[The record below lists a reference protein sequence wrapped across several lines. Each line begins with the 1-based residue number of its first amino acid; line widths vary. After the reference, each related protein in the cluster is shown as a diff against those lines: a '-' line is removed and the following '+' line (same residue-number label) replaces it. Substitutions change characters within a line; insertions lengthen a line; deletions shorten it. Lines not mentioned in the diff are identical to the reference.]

1 MKRVFLFLLYSL
13 VLASCGQIK
22 FYNDN
27 IKFYGDEDIEPS
39 HKITYTSTGGKVE
52 PYNDDFGADIKS
64 NKIDG
69 NQGVIKFRG
78 AVTKI
83 GYRAF
88 YNCDNL
94 TSITIPDSATEIGS
108 YAFAY
113 CKNLTSVTIPDSVEE
128 IGTYAFYY
136 CSDLT
141 SVTIPDSVNEIGYD
155 AFDSCSRLKS
165 FYCKALTPPLL
176 SGTGSIFSFLYTDDM
191 KIYVPRASVYKYK
204 TTYGWSDYEDIIVGY
219 DF

>member
-1 MKRVFLFLLYSL
+1 MKRLFLFILCGL
-13 VLASCGQIK
+13 VLAGCGQ
-22 FYNDN
+22 

-83 GYRAF
+83 GQKAF
-88 YNCDNL
+88 YYCDNL
-94 TSITIPDSATEIGS
+94 TGITIPDSATEIGS

-113 CKNLTSVTIPDSVEE
+113 CKNLTSITIPDSVTL
-128 IGTYAFYY
+128 IDYDAFSN

-141 SVTIPDSVNEIGYD
+141 SVTIGSGVTSIDSPFWGCN
-155 AFDSCSRLKS
+155 RLKS
-165 FYCKALTPPLL
+165 CYCKALNPPIA
-176 SGTGSIFSFLYTDDM
+176 STGDIFSISAKSL
-191 KIYVPRASVYKYK
+191 KIYVPRASVNKYK
-204 TTYGWSDYEDIIVGY
+204 AAKGWSSYKDIIEGY

>member
-1 MKRVFLFLLYSL
+1 MKRVFLFFLCSL

-22 FYNDN
+22 FY
-27 IKFYGDEDIEPS
+27 GDEEIEPS

-83 GYRAF
+83 GQKAF
-88 YNCDNL
+88 YYCDNL

-113 CKNLTSVTIPDSVEE
+113 CKNLTSITIPDGVTL
-128 IGTYAFYY
+128 IDYDAFSN

-141 SVTIPDSVNEIGYD
+141 SVTIGSGVTSIASSFWGCD
-155 AFDSCSRLKS
+155 RLKS
-165 FYCKALTPPLL
+165 CYCKALNPPIA
-176 SGTGSIFSFLYTDDM
+176 SMGDIFSISATSL
-191 KIYVPRASVYKYK
+191 KIYVPRASVNKYK
-204 TTYGWSDYEDIIVGY
+204 AAYGWSGYKDMIVGY

>member
-1 MKRVFLFLLYSL
+1 MKRLFLFILCGL
-13 VLASCGQIK
+13 VLAGCGQ
-22 FYNDN
+22 

-83 GYRAF
+83 GQKAF
-88 YNCDNL
+88 YYCDNL
-94 TSITIPDSATEIGS
+94 TGITIPDSATEIGS

-113 CKNLTSVTIPDSVEE
+113 CKNLTSITIPDSVTL
-128 IGTYAFYY
+128 IDNDAFSN

-141 SVTIPDSVNEIGYD
+141 SVTIGSGVTSIDSPFWGCN
-155 AFDSCSRLKS
+155 RLKS
-165 FYCKALTPPLL
+165 CYCKALNPPIA
-176 SGTGSIFSFLYTDDM
+176 STGDIFSISAKSL
-191 KIYVPRASVYKYK
+191 KIYVPRASVNKYK
-204 TTYGWSDYEDIIVGY
+204 AAKGWSSYKDIIEGY